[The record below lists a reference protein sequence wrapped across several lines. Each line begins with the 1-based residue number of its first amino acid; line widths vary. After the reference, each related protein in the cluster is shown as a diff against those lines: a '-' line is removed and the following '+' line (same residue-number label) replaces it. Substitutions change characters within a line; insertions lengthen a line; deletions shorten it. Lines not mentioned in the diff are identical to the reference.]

1 MSCRF
6 LVNDLS
12 NNKTVTV
19 RILADREKI
28 ARQKLEKAGYRPIAM
43 VGVEA
48 VKGSSPQGQIELQLR
63 HPAPRVGLNHT
74 PSRAFRLRAKL
85 GSLLADYFA
94 PFNLLG

>member
-1 MSCRF
+1 MSFRF

-19 RILADREKI
+19 RILADREKT

-43 VGVEA
+43 VGVET
-48 VKGSSPQGQIELQLR
+48 VKRTQPQGKIELQLR
-63 HPAPRVGLNHT
+63 HPTPQVRLSHT

-85 GSLLADYFA
+85 GSLIADYLA
-94 PFNLLG
+94 PFNLLD